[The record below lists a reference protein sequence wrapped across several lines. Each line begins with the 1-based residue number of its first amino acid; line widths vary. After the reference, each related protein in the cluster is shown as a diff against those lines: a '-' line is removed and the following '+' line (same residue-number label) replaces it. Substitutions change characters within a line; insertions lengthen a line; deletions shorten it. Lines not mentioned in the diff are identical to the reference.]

1 MAKLKKIN
9 KKKKR
14 KYLEGGQSYGQLDY
28 GSNSMTSDQTVA
40 NQMYYTDQLTKNY
53 SENVLKDQNNLRQN
67 QELLANQ
74 NNAEYQK
81 NLTDGT
87 SRLMN
92 KFRKSDGTGVTE
104 KVENLFKPKDVTNF
118 ANSYNPGGEAFS
130 GIAPKGTT
138 AIQYADG
145 AQASLAPGQ
154 AIPEGASALGNAAP
168 SAAAQTMTNLAAS
181 SKAIGKTA
189 NVGNAIAPYALPA
202 YIVGEGV
209 GYLAD
214 DDDPTTWTAGEISG
228 DLLSSTGSGVGT
240 GSLIG
245 SALGP
250 AGAGVGAVIGGIYGL
265 GKGIYDGVT
274 DRGEARNAKTEGQD
288 QFNEDFADYRRNL
301 MLGQEQTGFASSQ
314 YGDVYRGRD
323 GGIKPMNN
331 QGDMVVY
338 GPTHEQGGVMRDQTT
353 ELEGGGMR
361 NGKELPGEVI
371 TEVTDNGGVPREYY
385 FSDHLKNPS
394 TGNTFA
400 EDYRKSGG
408 MNMNSKQLFAKLQE
422 QIAGR
427 TDKDRS
433 PQTIAEDGGYGPM
446 LPTMSSDTIQGLSS
460 DQNAAKLRFERN
472 IQKGGLNPF
481 SRSVKSN
488 TTISKDNDG
497 NFIYKYITPT
507 TENKNGGY
515 GKRLDKISDE
525 LAGASKMHAG
535 QSKKIESMA
544 KQLLKKNY
552 GGYKMYANG
561 GPGEGQTQFDMGTPD
576 PNMQLNEDGSIG
588 PQEPTYSGGTLPEV
602 TIEDR
607 RTRSEFEKLLNLRGL
622 QKELDFFNY
631 GALDKTPIGAIEN
644 TEDAV
649 MAAASFNPVGLG
661 RNMIRKQG
669 LKFFKNIFKRKPV
682 TVKDLPTSNIPLPG
696 GGVLTGQPNMLP
708 TVYKAPRTATSI
720 AKNILNNSRDFIKDK
735 KFLLGDITKGLG
747 VAGVTSYLINQALPE
762 DKGYTE
768 LEGME
773 ALNQLN
779 AKFKN
784 NMLEAKTDTT
794 LTGAQQYI
802 LNSLQ
807 DGSMKYE
814 DVEYIGNKNPDMLQ
828 GVVDSVKTAEGYAKG
843 GFRYEEGG
851 VKNPGKY
858 RYNQAEPDKF
868 DRSLQAN
875 MWRNKNNAYLKSLE
889 TATTDS
895 IPNTTIQNNTTVT
908 NSVPTVAPPSKV
920 YKLDAEQAERYN
932 TAKLK
937 TNDELGKYTDD
948 ELVDHYEAMSLGNN
962 INVSLPNIEV
972 IENSPEAQRKI
983 DYEAGKPERM
993 EFLNN
998 APAPDQSYLTGLN
1011 DINFGIEDSE
1021 AIGNYGLGEI
1031 NEEEEIYN
1039 DPAIT
1044 AFEDEF
1050 INIMTQRANAGR
1062 GIPLTGIPL
1071 ANQPVSPDYDPNM
1084 NVNPNM
1090 MSQDTDG
1097 DGIPDISDLNRPE
1110 VTPME
1115 LDYGRVGKNAKT
1127 EFNYDGDAGLDLKSL
1142 LSKVGLDN
1150 INAGDAIATAVSGL
1164 GLAKANKLAKEM
1176 GELELDVK
1184 ADVTAERVPKQN
1196 ISFEVEKKKL
1206 QQDTN
1211 ALVQEMTKQ
1220 GKSTSEILAA
1230 QAQARKGLEQ
1240 LQQTEK
1246 NMQSSADIK
1255 VDSLNATNDF
1265 KAKATNKQVDLQK
1278 AIADLDIS
1286 AAEKRNRMA
1295 IWNKLTNDVS
1305 GMAMDAKKLKSVE
1318 KQMDVLAKSM
1328 GMSDAMYK
1336 DLLAQIQTLIN

>member
-14 KYLEGGQSYGQLDY
+14 KYIEGGHSYGQLDY
-28 GSNSMTSDQTVA
+28 GSNSMTPDQTVA

-53 SENVLKDQNNLRQN
+53 SENVLRDQNNLRQN

-87 SRLMN
+87 SRLLN
-92 KFRKSDGTGVTE
+92 KVRKSDGKGVKE
-104 KVENLFKPKDVTNF
+104 RVENLFKPKDVTNF

-130 GIAPKGTT
+130 GIAPEGTT

-145 AQASLAPGQ
+145 SQASLAPGQ
-154 AIPEGASALGNAAP
+154 AMPEGASALGNAAP
-168 SAAAQTMTNLAAS
+168 SAATQTMTNLAATS
-181 SKAIGKTA
+181 NVVGKAA
-189 NVGNAIAPYALPA
+189 NVGNAISPYALPA
-202 YIVGEGV
+202 YVVGEGI

-240 GSLIG
+240 GATIG

-250 AGAGVGAVIGGIYGL
+250 AGSGVGAVVGGIIGL

-274 DRGEARNAKTEGQD
+274 DRGDARDAKTEVQD

-371 TEVTDNGGVPREYY
+371 TEVMDNGGVPREYY

-433 PQTIAEDGGYGPM
+433 PQTIAK
-446 LPTMSSDTIQGLSS
+446 T
-460 DQNAAKLRFERN
+460 
-472 IQKGGLNPF
+472 
-481 SRSVKSN
+481 
-488 TTISKDNDG
+488 
-497 NFIYKYITPT
+497 
-507 TENKNGGY
+507 GGY

-525 LAGASKMHAG
+525 LANASKMHAG

-544 KQLLKKNY
+544 KQLLN

-561 GPGEGQTQFDMGTPD
+561 GPGEGQKQFDMGTPD

-588 PQEPTYSGGTLPEV
+588 PQETIYSGGTLPEV
-602 TIEDR
+602 IIQDR
-607 RTRSEFEKLLNLRGL
+607 RPRSKFEKLLNLRGL

-631 GALDKTPIGAIEN
+631 GVLDKTPIGAIEN

-649 MAAASFNPVGLG
+649 MAATSFNPVGFG
-661 RNMIRKQG
+661 RNMIKKQG
-669 LKFFKNIFKRKPV
+669 AKFFKNIFKRKPR
-682 TVKDLPTSNIPLPG
+682 TVKDLPTTNIPLPG
-696 GGVLTGQPNMLP
+696 GGVITGQPNMLP
-708 TVYKAPRTATSI
+708 TVYKAPRTYKSV
-720 AKNILNNSRDFIKDK
+720 AKDILKNSKDFIKDK
-735 KFLLGDITKGLG
+735 KLLLSDIVVGTGL
-747 VAGVTSYLINQALPE
+747 AGTVYQALKPE

-768 LEGME
+768 LEGID

-784 NMLEAKTDTT
+784 NTLEAKTDTT
-794 LTGAQQYI
+794 LTGAQQYL
-802 LNSLQ
+802 LNSLE

-814 DVEYIGNKNPDMLQ
+814 DIQYMGDKNPDMLQ
-828 GVVDSVKTAEGYAKG
+828 HVMDSVKTANGYAKG

-851 VKNPGKY
+851 VKKPGKY
-858 RYNQAEPDKF
+858 RFNQAEPDRF
-868 DRSLQAN
+868 DMSIEATR
-875 MWRNKNNAYLKSLE
+875 WRKSNDAYLKSLE
-889 TATTDS
+889 TSTDS
-895 IPNTTIQNNTTVT
+895 VANTTIQNTITAT
-908 NSVPTVAPPSKV
+908 DSVPTVTPQFKV
-920 YKLDAEQAERYN
+920 LDAEKSEQYN
-932 TAKLK
+932 TAKAK
-937 TNDELGKYTDD
+937 TKEEIELMSEDELDAHLNATSLNPNNVNLGEVTIRPELD
-948 ELVDHYEAMSLGNN
+948 EIPLKGINSIPLNMNRPETLQPVAMPTFDNTGVNRMDLSM
-962 INVSLPNIEV
+962 
-972 IENSPEAQRKI
+972 EAQ
-983 DYEAGKPERM
+983 EG
-993 EFLNN
+993 
-998 APAPDQSYLTGLN
+998 
-1011 DINFGIEDSE
+1011 
-1021 AIGNYGLGEI
+1021 
-1031 NEEEEIYN
+1031 
-1039 DPAIT
+1039 
-1044 AFEDEF
+1044 
-1050 INIMTQRANAGR
+1050 
-1062 GIPLTGIPL
+1062 TGIPL

-1097 DGIPDISDLNRPE
+1097 DGIPDISDLNITKAPSN
-1110 VTPME
+1110 PMK
-1115 LDYGRVGKNAKT
+1115 LDYNRVGEDAKVGEDANT
-1127 EFNYDGDAGLDLKSL
+1127 EFNYSGDVGFDLKSL

-1164 GLAKANKLAKEM
+1164 GMAKANKLAKEM

-1246 NMQSSADIK
+1246 NMQSSADLK

-1305 GMAMDAKKLKSVE
+1305 GMALDAKKLKSVE
-1318 KQMDVLAKSM
+1318 NQMDVLAESM

-1336 DLLAQIQTLIN
+1336 DLLAQIQTLIKK

>member
-14 KYLEGGQSYGQLDY
+14 KYLEGGQNYGQLDY

-53 SENVLKDQNNLRQN
+53 SENVLKDQNNLKQN
-67 QELLANQ
+67 QEFLANQ

-92 KFRKSDGTGVTE
+92 KFRKSDGTGVKE
-104 KVENLFKPKDVTNF
+104 KAENLFKTKDVTNF

-168 SAAAQTMTNLAAS
+168 SAAAQTMTNLAATS
-181 SKAIGKTA
+181 NVVGKAA
-189 NVGNAIAPYALPA
+189 NVGNAISPYALPA

-240 GSLIG
+240 GATIG

-274 DRGEARNAKTEGQD
+274 DRGDARNAETEGQD
-288 QFNEDFADYRRNL
+288 QFSEDFADYRRNL

-331 QGDMVVY
+331 KGDMVVY
-338 GPTHEQGGVMRDQTT
+338 GPTHEQGGVLRDQTT

-371 TEVTDNGGVPREYY
+371 TQVMDNGGVPREYY

-460 DQNAAKLRFERN
+460 EQNAAKLRFERN

-497 NFIYKYITPT
+497 NFIYRYITPT

-588 PQEPTYSGGTLPEV
+588 SQEPTYSGGTLPEV

-661 RNMIRKQG
+661 RNMIKKQG
-669 LKFFKNIFKRKPV
+669 LKFFKNILKRKPV
-682 TVKDLPTSNIPLPG
+682 TVKDLPTRNIPLPG
-696 GGVLTGQPNMLP
+696 GGVITGQPNMLP

-768 LEGME
+768 LEGIE

-779 AKFKN
+779 AKYN
-784 NMLEAKTDTT
+784 TPEAKTDTT
-794 LTGAQQYI
+794 LTGSQQYI
-802 LNSLQ
+802 LNSLR
-807 DGSMKYE
+807 DGSMKYG
-814 DVEYIGNKNPDMLQ
+814 DVEYMGNKNPDMLQ

-851 VKNPGKY
+851 PKKPGKY
-858 RYNQAEPDKF
+858 RFNQPAPNRF
-868 DRSLQAN
+868 DMSLEAN
-875 MWRNKNNAYLKSLE
+875 SWRRRNNAYNKSLE
-889 TATTDS
+889 TTTTDS
-895 IPNTTIQNNTTVT
+895 VPNTTIQNNNTQNNTTVT
-908 NSVPTVAPPSKV
+908 DSVSTVAPQFKV
-920 YKLDAEQAERYN
+920 LDVEKVKKYN
-932 TAKLK
+932 TAKALSPEEIAALSEE
-937 TNDELGKYTDD
+937 ELDAYFNAT
-948 ELVDHYEAMSLGNN
+948 SLGNLN
-962 INVSLPNIEV
+962 MNVNLDEVVIN
-972 IENSPEAQRKI
+972 ENSPEAQRRI
-983 DYEAGKPERM
+983 DYEAGKPKRM

-998 APAPDQSYLTGLN
+998 APGPDQSYLPGLN

-1031 NEEEEIYN
+1031 NEEEEIYT

-1044 AFEDEF
+1044 AFEAKNAEQNQ
-1050 INIMTQRANAGR
+1050 INPISLKKSDS
-1062 GIPLTGIPL
+1062 I
-1071 ANQPVSPDYDPNM
+1071 
-1084 NVNPNM
+1084 
-1090 MSQDTDG
+1090 DTDLLFNTG
-1097 DGIPDISDLNRPE
+1097 PAGPVAMPE
-1110 VTPME
+1110 FNETVDANYEGPYPE
-1115 LDYGRVGKNAKT
+1115 GEDAKVGEDAKT
-1127 EFNYDGDAGLDLKSL
+1127 EFNYDGDAGFDLKSL

-1336 DLLAQIQTLIN
+1336 DLLAQIQTLIK

>member
-28 GSNSMTSDQTVA
+28 GSNSTTSDQTVA

-92 KFRKSDGTGVTE
+92 KFRKSDGTGVKE
-104 KVENLFKPKDVTNF
+104 RVENLFKTKDVTNF

-181 SKAIGKTA
+181 SNVIGKAA
-189 NVGNAIAPYALPA
+189 NVGNAISPYALPA

-240 GSLIG
+240 GATIG

-250 AGAGVGAVIGGIYGL
+250 AGAGVGAVVGGIIGL

-274 DRGEARNAKTEGQD
+274 DRGDARNVETEGQD
-288 QFNEDFADYRRNL
+288 QFSEDFADYRRNL

-314 YGDVYRGRD
+314 YGNVYRGRD

-433 PQTIAEDGGYGPM
+433 PQTIAKKGGFGES
-446 LPTMSSDTIQGLSS
+446 LDEIS
-460 DQNAAKLRFERN
+460 DQ
-472 IQKGGLNPF
+472 
-481 SRSVKSN
+481 
-488 TTISKDNDG
+488 
-497 NFIYKYITPT
+497 
-507 TENKNGGY
+507 
-515 GKRLDKISDE
+515 

-561 GPGEGQTQFDMGTPD
+561 GPGEGQKQFDMGTPD

-631 GALDKTPIGAIEN
+631 GVLDKTPIGAIEN

-696 GGVLTGQPNMLP
+696 GGVITGQPNMLP

-747 VAGVTSYLINQALPE
+747 VAGAGSYLINQALPE

-779 AKFKN
+779 AKFKD

-828 GVVDSVKTAEGYAKG
+828 GVVDSVKAAEGYAKG

-851 VKNPGKY
+851 PKKPGKY
-858 RYNQAEPDKF
+858 RFNQAEPDRF
-868 DRSLQAN
+868 DMSLEANKWRRSN
-875 MWRNKNNAYLKSLE
+875 DAYNKSLVTE
-889 TATTDS
+889 PTDS
-895 IPNTTIQNNTTVT
+895 VSNTTIQNNTTQNNTTVT
-908 NSVPTVAPPSKV
+908 DSVSTVAPPSKV

-932 TAKLK
+932 TAKSK
-937 TNDELGKYTDD
+937 TNEELGNMSDE
-948 ELVDHYEAMSLGNN
+948 ELVAHYEAMSLGNN

-972 IENSPEAQRKI
+972 IENSPEAQRRI
-983 DYEAGKPERM
+983 DYEASKPQRR

-1050 INIMTQRANAGR
+1050 INIMTQKANAGR

-1071 ANQPVSPDYDPNM
+1071 ANQPVSSDYDPNM

-1110 VTPME
+1110 VKP
-1115 LDYGRVGKNAKT
+1115 VAKT
-1127 EFNYDGDAGLDLKSL
+1127 KFNYDGDVGLDLKSL

-1318 KQMDVLAKSM
+1318 KQMGVLAKSM
-1328 GMSDAMYK
+1328 GSSDAMYK